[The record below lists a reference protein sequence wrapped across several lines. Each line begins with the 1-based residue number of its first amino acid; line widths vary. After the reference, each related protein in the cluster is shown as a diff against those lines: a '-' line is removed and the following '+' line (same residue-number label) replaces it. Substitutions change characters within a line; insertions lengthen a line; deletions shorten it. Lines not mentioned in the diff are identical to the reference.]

1 MTNFDK
7 AIERVLKHE
16 GGYVN
21 HPKDPGG
28 ETNWGITRNTA
39 TAAGYKGSMRSM
51 TREQAKAI
59 YRARYWAPIKGDDLP
74 FAIAYQLLDAAVNH
88 GTNQAV
94 KFLQRSVGAQA
105 DGLIG
110 PATIAAVKA
119 KPVGQV
125 VNNFLAHRTE
135 FFCNLPTF
143 GTFGRGW
150 IRRVAANMRY
160 AADDQS

>member
-16 GGYVN
+16 GGYVDN
-21 HPKDPGG
+21 PKDPGG
-28 ETNWGITRNTA
+28 ETNFGITRNTA

-51 TREQAKAI
+51 TRDQAKAI

-88 GTNQAV
+88 GVGQAV

-105 DGLIG
+105 DELIG

-143 GTFGRGW
+143 DTFGRGW

-160 AADDQS
+160 AASDV

>member
-7 AIERVLKHE
+7 AIERVLAHE

-59 YRARYWAPIKGDDLP
+59 YRARYWTPIKGDDLP

-143 GTFGRGW
+143 DTFGRGW

-160 AADDQS
+160 AASDV

>member
-7 AIERVLKHE
+7 AIERVLAHE

-28 ETNWGITRNTA
+28 ETNFGITRNTA

-51 TREQAKAI
+51 TREQAKSI
-59 YRARYWAPIKGDDLP
+59 YRVRYWTPIKGDDLP

-110 PATIAAVKA
+110 PATIASVKE

-143 GTFGRGW
+143 DTFGRGW
-150 IRRVAANMRY
+150 IRRVAVNMRY
-160 AADDQS
+160 AASDV

>member
-7 AIERVLKHE
+7 AIERVLAHE

-28 ETNWGITRNTA
+28 ETNFGITRNTA
-39 TAAGYKGSMRSM
+39 TAAGFKGSMRSM

-59 YRARYWAPIKGDDLP
+59 YRARYWAAIKGDDLP
-74 FAIAYQLLDAAVNH
+74 FAVAYQLLDAAVNH

-143 GTFGRGW
+143 DTFGRGW
-150 IRRVAANMRY
+150 IRRVAANMRH
-160 AADDQS
+160 AASDV

>member
-16 GGYVN
+16 GGYTN

-39 TAAGYKGSMRSM
+39 TAAGYKGSMRDM
-51 TREQAKAI
+51 TREQAVAI
-59 YRARYWAPIKGDDLP
+59 YRARYWVSIKGDDLP
-74 FAIAYQLLDAAVNH
+74 FAVAYQLLDAAVNH
-88 GTNQAV
+88 GTNQAA
-94 KFLQRSVGAQA
+94 KFLQRAVGTQA
-105 DGLIG
+105 DGVIG
-110 PATIAAVKA
+110 PATIATVKA

-125 VNNFLAHRTE
+125 VSEFLAHRTE

-143 GTFGRGW
+143 DSFGRGW
-150 IRRVAANMRY
+150 IRRIAANMRY
-160 AADDQS
+160 AASDV

>member
-1 MTNFDK
+1 MTSFEK

-16 GGYVN
+16 GGYAN
-21 HPKDPGG
+21 NPKDPGG

-39 TAAGYKGSMRSM
+39 TAAGYTGKMRDM

-59 YRARYWAPIKGDDLP
+59 YRARYWAAIKGDDLP

-88 GTNQAV
+88 GVGQAV
-94 KFLQRSVGAQA
+94 KFLQRSVGTQA
-105 DGLIG
+105 DGVIG

-119 KPVGQV
+119 KSTAQV
-125 VNNFLAHRTE
+125 VSEFLAHRTE

-143 GTFGRGW
+143 DTFGRGW
-150 IRRVAANMRY
+150 IRRVAVNMRY
-160 AADDQS
+160 AASDV

>member
-7 AIERVLKHE
+7 AIDRVLAHE
-16 GGYVN
+16 GGYADN
-21 HPKDPGG
+21 PKDPGG
-28 ETNWGITRNTA
+28 ETNFGITRNTA
-39 TAAGYKGSMRSM
+39 TAAGYKGSMLTM
-51 TREQAKAI
+51 TREQAIAI
-59 YRARYWAPIKGDDLP
+59 YRARYWAAIKGDELP
-74 FAIAYQLLDAAVNH
+74 FAVAYQLLDAAVNH

-110 PATIAAVKA
+110 PATIAAVKT

-143 GTFGRGW
+143 DTFGRGW
-150 IRRVAANMRY
+150 IRRVAANLRF
-160 AADDQS
+160 AATD